1 MKTLKFLI
9 ALCIVACFSGGTGN
23 AQVQRLDGTYSL
35 HVQSEYG
42 WTCNGELVTGDIECT
57 YTVMY
62 KEGSIWFHEQD
73 SFTGTL
79 IGDISGD
86 IYTMTRGSNDHQVNI
101 SNNNGGG
108 TSNWSYVT
116 TCHIEKDGKL
126 VGTLHFIQHGTC
138 NTATWDKKDGNWAS
152 YVDKGW
158 IECK

>member
-1 MKTLKFLI
+1 MKTLKFFILVC
-9 ALCIVACFSGGTGN
+9 AVACFSVGTAN

-62 KEGSIWFHEQD
+62 KEGSTWFHEQD

-86 IYTMTRGSNDHQVNI
+86 IYTMTRGSNYH
-101 SNNNGGG
+101 
-108 TSNWSYVT
+108 
-116 TCHIEKDGKL
+116 
-126 VGTLHFIQHGTC
+126 
-138 NTATWDKKDGNWAS
+138 
-152 YVDKGW
+152 
-158 IECK
+158 